1 MRSEQIKG
9 AVGTAAG
16 KAQGAVGEWLDDERM
31 QVQGAAREAAGRL
44 QESYGDA
51 LDGVSTFV
59 REKPLASVAILAGI
73 GLLAGLL
80 LRRR

>member
-16 KAQGAVGEWLDDERM
+16 KAQGVVGELLADERM
-31 QVQGAAREAAGRL
+31 RLEGAARQAAGQL
-44 QESYGDA
+44 QETYGDA
-51 LDGVSTFV
+51 LDNVSRFV
-59 REKPLASVAILAGI
+59 RDKPLASVAILAGA

-80 LRRR
+80 WRRR

>member
-16 KAQGAVGEWLDDERM
+16 KAQGVVGELLDDQQMRM
-31 QVQGAAREAAGRL
+31 EGAARQAAGQW
-44 QESYGDA
+44 QETYGDA
-51 LDGVSTFV
+51 LDSVSRFV
-59 REKPLASVAILAGI
+59 RDKPLASVAILAGI

-80 LRRR
+80 WRRR

>member
-16 KAQGAVGEWLDDERM
+16 KAQGAVGELLDDSQMRLE
-31 QVQGAAREAAGRL
+31 GAAREAAGQL
-44 QESYGDA
+44 QQSYGDA
-51 LDGVSTFV
+51 LDNVSRFV
-59 REKPLASVAILAGI
+59 REKPLASVALLAGV

>member
-16 KAQGAVGEWLDDERM
+16 KAQGVAGELLDDQQMRLE
-31 QVQGAAREAAGRL
+31 GAARQAAGQL
-44 QESYGDA
+44 QETYGDA
-51 LDGVSTFV
+51 LESVSRFV
-59 REKPLASVAILAGI
+59 RDKPMASVAILAGI

-80 LRRR
+80 WRRR